1 MDDYLILQI
10 CRVKLQEALD
20 SGSKERMVE
29 SLKYAL
35 RMLPYSVA
43 YSGVEETRVIVYSNG
58 HWPVVIQLDKLDAVS
73 AKWNVQGFIS
83 AIDKEFTYYQYKSYR
98 ISFERSL
105 SVFERDVVWKGSDVL
120 YEDEHRV
127 LNVDGFLNVC
137 GYAVKVGEAFN
148 PDDELFDEASAV
160 VSVFKG
166 LELILG
172 NRLKSSSVPKML
184 HLANDFLLRA
194 VKPSL
199 ETKESKQLAVGVSL
213 LVDLSIDFLSYR
225 KRF

>member
-1 MDDYLILQI
+1 MIPSLYSYVFVHRSQGCDGVLRVDLYRFTSIKSGLDYIF
-10 CRVKLQEALD
+10 R
-20 SGSKERMVE
+20 
-29 SLKYAL
+29 
-35 RMLPYSVA
+35 
-43 YSGVEETRVIVYSNG
+43 VEEYPNNMYAVKFYLKSHSNSSRKY
-58 HWPVVIQLDKLDAVS
+58 QLMT
-73 AKWNVQGFIS
+73 NTFIS

-98 ISFERSL
+98 ILYERSL
-105 SVFERDVVWKGSDVL
+105 SVFERDVVWKRSDVL

-148 PDDELFDEASAV
+148 PDDELFDEASAA

-172 NRLKSSSVPKML
+172 NKSKSSSVPKML

>member
-1 MDDYLILQI
+1 M
-10 CRVKLQEALD
+10 
-20 SGSKERMVE
+20 
-29 SLKYAL
+29 
-35 RMLPYSVA
+35 
-43 YSGVEETRVIVYSNG
+43 
-58 HWPVVIQLDKLDAVS
+58 
-73 AKWNVQGFIS
+73 
-83 AIDKEFTYYQYKSYR
+83 
-98 ISFERSL
+98 
-105 SVFERDVVWKGSDVL
+105 
-120 YEDEHRV
+120 
-127 LNVDGFLNVC
+127 
-137 GYAVKVGEAFN
+137 KVGEAFN
-148 PDDELFDEASAV
+148 PDDELFDEASAA

-172 NRLKSSSVPKML
+172 NKSKSSSVPKML